1 MDYQRL
7 TISGQAIVVA
17 FDMCS
22 SSNIIEDLTKSKNVQ
37 PLTTFFGELKRYLA
51 KEQKATVPFDPY
63 KFTGDGWLLLFP
75 ANTDGVRLLR
85 FLENLCLYF
94 VVEFRRSLLPHL
106 SHKPALVGINFGI
119 DKGELIPLT
128 MYGQQ
133 EYVGR
138 AINVACR
145 LQAAVADKGR
155 SPVYTALV
163 SNRVYSEY
171 FAETKPHRVVKV
183 TRNLRNI
190 NGGAEFACRRL
201 WLLRPYVTTD
211 EPS

>member
-1 MDYQRL
+1 MEHKRL
-7 TISGQAIVVA
+7 TISGQAVVVA

-22 SSNIIEDLTKSKNVQ
+22 SSDIIDDLTRSQNVQ
-37 PLTTFFGELKRYLA
+37 PLTLFFAGLQRYLA
-51 KEQKATVPFDPY
+51 KEQRTAVPFDPY

-75 ANTDGVRLLR
+75 ANTHGASLLR
-85 FLENLCLYF
+85 FLESLCLFF

-106 SHKPALVGINFGI
+106 SRKPAVVGITFGI
-119 DKGELIPLT
+119 EKGEVIPIT

-145 LQAAVADKGR
+145 LQAALKDKGT
-155 SPVYTALV
+155 SPAYSALV

-171 FAETKPHRVVKV
+171 FAETTPHRVSKV

-211 EPS
+211 DPS

>member
-1 MDYQRL
+1 
-7 TISGQAIVVA
+7 
-17 FDMCS
+17 
-22 SSNIIEDLTKSKNVQ
+22 
-37 PLTTFFGELKRYLA
+37 
-51 KEQKATVPFDPY
+51 
-63 KFTGDGWLLLFP
+63 
-75 ANTDGVRLLR
+75 
-85 FLENLCLYF
+85 
-94 VVEFRRSLLPHL
+94 
-106 SHKPALVGINFGI
+106 
-119 DKGELIPLT
+119 

-145 LQAAVADKGR
+145 LQAAVVDKGR
-155 SPVYTALV
+155 SPAYTALV

-190 NGGAEFACRRL
+190 NDGAEFACRRL
-201 WLLRPYVTTD
+201 WLLRPYLTND

>member
-7 TISGQAIVVA
+7 LINGQAIVVA

-22 SSNIIEDLTKSKNVQ
+22 SSNIIDDLTKSKNVE
-37 PLTTFFGELKRYLA
+37 PLTRFFGEVQRYLA

-75 ANTDGVRLLR
+75 ANTNGASLLR
-85 FLENLCLYF
+85 FLESLCLFF

-106 SHKPALVGINFGI
+106 SRKPAIVGITFGI
-119 DKGELIPLT
+119 EKGELIPVI
-128 MYGQQ
+128 MCGQR
-133 EYVGR
+133 EYIGR

-145 LQAAVADKGR
+145 LQAAVKDKGN
-155 SPVYTALV
+155 SPAYSALV
-163 SNRVYSEY
+163 SNRVYGEY
-171 FAETKPHRVVKV
+171 FAQTNPHRVDKV

-190 NGGAEFACRRL
+190 NNAAEFACRRL
-201 WLLRPYVTTD
+201 WLLRPYLSTD
-211 EPS
+211 EPN

>member
-7 TISGQAIVVA
+7 TISGPAIVVA

-22 SSNIIEDLTKSKNVQ
+22 SSNIMEDLTKSRNVE
-37 PLTTFFGELKRYLA
+37 PLSTFFGALQRYLA
-51 KEQKATVPFDPY
+51 KQQRAGTPFDPY

-94 VVEFRRSLLPHL
+94 VVEFRRLLLPHL
-106 SHKPALVGINFGI
+106 SRKPALVGITFGI

-128 MYGQQ
+128 MHGQQ

-145 LQAAVADKGR
+145 LQAAVVDKGR
-155 SPVYTALV
+155 FPAYTALV

-171 FAETKPHRVVKV
+171 FADTRPHRVAKV

-190 NGGAEFACRRL
+190 NDGAEFECRRL
-201 WLLRPYVTTD
+201 WLLRPYQAAD
-211 EPS
+211 GPS

>member
-1 MDYQRL
+1 MEYQRL
-7 TISGQAIVVA
+7 AISGQAIVVA

-22 SSNIIEDLTKSKNVQ
+22 SSNIIDDLTKRKNVQ
-37 PLTTFFGELKRYLA
+37 PLTAFFGQMKRYMA
-51 KEQKATVPFDPY
+51 REQKATLPFDPY

-75 ANTDGVRLLR
+75 ANTDGARLLT

-94 VVEFRRSLLPHL
+94 VVEFRRSILPHL
-106 SHKPALVGINFGI
+106 SHKPAIVGITFGI
-119 DKGELIPLT
+119 EKGELIPLT
-128 MYGQQ
+128 MNGQQ

-145 LQAAVADKGR
+145 LQAALKDKGG
-155 SPVYTALV
+155 SPAYNALV

-171 FAETKPHRVVKV
+171 LAQTKPHRVNKV

-190 NGGAEFACRRL
+190 NDGAEFACRRL
-201 WLLRPYVTTD
+201 WLLRPYLSTD
-211 EPS
+211 DPG